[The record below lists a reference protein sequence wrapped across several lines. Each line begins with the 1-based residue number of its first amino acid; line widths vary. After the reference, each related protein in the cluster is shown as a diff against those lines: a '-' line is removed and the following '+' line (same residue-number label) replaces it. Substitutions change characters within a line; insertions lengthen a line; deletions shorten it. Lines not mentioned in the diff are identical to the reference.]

1 MLNTFYSYE
10 SDLCKLFLSIIFQV
24 LLSDKGRDGKYR
36 SIFTGYSIECR
47 LTDLR
52 PWTEYHIRIHAL
64 YEALKG
70 GASDTVTFQ
79 TLPCEPDQPAPPK
92 LNNRTK
98 TSLSVRWNAPNDN
111 GAHIQHYTLESDE
124 GRGLPYGAPEK
135 YTEVYT
141 GRAKSY
147 NIAKLQSST
156 SYRFRV
162 YAVNELGRS
171 RPSEVVTFTT
181 QGTAP
186 IQPQPPGLKEAT
198 KSSLH
203 LVWSKRLSD
212 IEFVLHMDDR
222 ISGHGYLPVYTGTEM
237 QHICNGLRR
246 NAAYKFRLQAHNE
259 EGKSPWSEEVW
270 YETLPDRPGPPLR
283 PASKGRLHSNSFK
296 VRWDSP
302 SDDGG
307 SPVTNYI
314 LEIDDSRGKFII

>member
-1 MLNTFYSYE
+1 M
-10 SDLCKLFLSIIFQV
+10 
-24 LLSDKGRDGKYR
+24 
-36 SIFTGYSIECR
+36 
-47 LTDLR
+47 R

-70 GASDTVTFQ
+70 GSSDTVTFC
-79 TLPCEPDQPAPPK
+79 THACEPDQPAPPK
-92 LNNRTK
+92 LQNRTK
-98 TSLSVRWNAPNDN
+98 TSLNLRWNAPSDN
-111 GAHIQHYTLESDE
+111 GAHILHYVLESDE
-124 GRGLPYGAPEK
+124 GRGLPYGATEK
-135 YTEVYT
+135 YTELFK

-147 NIAKLQSST
+147 NITKLQSST
-156 SYRFRV
+156 SYRFRLH
-162 YAVNELGRS
+162 AVNELGRS
-171 RPSEVVTFTT
+171 RPSEVVTYTT

-186 IQPQPPGLKEAT
+186 MQPQQPGLKEAT

-203 LVWSKRLSD
+203 LVWSKRVSD

-296 VRWDSP
+296 VRWDCP

-307 SPVTNYI
+307 SPITNYI
-314 LEIDDSRGKFII
+314 LEIDDSRGKYLKVIFSARP